1 MGRARSPALMTLGH
15 GLPPAAGGEWQR
27 GRVSLPSSHHCMED
41 KMQGKLSNVHI
52 LRVCSPATPTVC
64 WTCSPTLPNTA
75 VGWNRLNSAILMPPR
90 PALLQCPNE
99 ERGQFCIDFR
109 HNHVPRLVIT
119 DPCCSGPQTHNCAS
133 PWSQVA
139 SLATHFW
146 LFLHTLEFPVLP
158 PFIVPTS
165 FLFLVYVSKMYLGLI
180 VEPTVCECLWS
191 SQE

>member
-1 MGRARSPALMTLGH
+1 MRFLVRILSFSCKKWAFPSPGNSNLLCSGWKKPKT
-15 GLPPAAGGEWQR
+15 
-27 GRVSLPSSHHCMED
+27 SHE
-41 KMQGKLSNVHI
+41 
-52 LRVCSPATPTVC
+52 RVCSPATPTVC

-165 FLFLVYVSKMYLGLI
+165 FLFLFYFSKMYLGLI
-180 VEPTVCECLWS
+180 VEPNVCECLWS